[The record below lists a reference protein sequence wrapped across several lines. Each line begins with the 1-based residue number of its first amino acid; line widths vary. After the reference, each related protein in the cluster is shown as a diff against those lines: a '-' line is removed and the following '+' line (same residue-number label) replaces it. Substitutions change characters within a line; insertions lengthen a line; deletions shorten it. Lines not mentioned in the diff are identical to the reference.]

1 MQFVAQKLDEQLM
14 TISLEQSGASDVC
27 VRVDGLVIASF
38 SGQEVTVLRQSATQ
52 KGLNLIVEE

>member
-1 MQFVAQKLDEQLM
+1 MQFVAQKLDDQMM
-14 TISLEQSGASDVC
+14 TVSLEQSGASDVF

-52 KGLNLIVEE
+52 RGLNLIVEE

>member
-1 MQFVAQKLDEQLM
+1 MQFVAQKLDDQMM
-14 TISLEQSGASDVC
+14 TISLEQSGASDVF

-52 KGLNLIVEE
+52 IGLNLIVEE

>member
-1 MQFVAQKLDEQLM
+1 MQFVAQVDKQIM
-14 TISLEQSGASDVC
+14 TVSLEQFQKDVF